1 MDSMAAS
8 SSSDSSSSSLRRG
21 GGMMPMFRGSEV
33 ALMLKKFPKT
43 EALDVCFARVPAVLA
58 LLADVSVL
66 RLLMKLA

>member
-1 MDSMAAS
+1 
-8 SSSDSSSSSLRRG
+8 
-21 GGMMPMFRGSEV
+21 MPMFRGSEV